1 MTYGLRFFNVD
12 VYLPIA
18 FAFLSV
24 LYIGI
29 LWLIGS
35 ILNRI
40 AAAVIAMGGFIR
52 GSIDTQLIRF
62 SFQLLTFFIIGLTL
76 LSLGASLGIPTYS
89 MVTGLGIGGI
99 AIALAGQQAL
109 SNLIGTV
116 IILLDRP
123 FKIGDYI
130 VLGNGIQG
138 SVSEIGLR
146 IPAFSLSTGYWS
158 QFQTQKL
165 RTWRSPT
172 RALLFLSLES
182 IYL

>member
-1 MTYGLRFFNVD
+1 
-12 VYLPIA
+12 
-18 FAFLSV
+18 
-24 LYIGI
+24 
-29 LWLIGS
+29 
-35 ILNRI
+35 
-40 AAAVIAMGGFIR
+40 
-52 GSIDTQLIRF
+52 
-62 SFQLLTFFIIGLTL
+62 
-76 LSLGASLGIPTYS
+76 

-146 IPAFSLSTGYWS
+146 STRILTLNGLLVS
-158 QFQTQKL
+158 VPNSKVAEHGDHQ
-165 RTWRSPT
+165 RERSG
-172 RALLFLSLES
+172 F
-182 IYL
+182 